1 MLRAAQLDEGTQDYG
16 GDSFTYASRRT
27 LEYQLEYA
35 LVFGT
40 GSAGNALIRELA
52 VWHREWREWRDTIM
66 PKFIEAFP
74 GRRPAAA
81 YICGELPMR
90 PVEVELPLASSLR
103 QTRCVYVV
111 DRENNDGF
119 TYSDL
124 PEPYQPDE
132 ARHLFNAG
140 VIDADE
146 LRRYRGYSRA
156 HGLRLYC
163 WEVGK

>member
-81 YICGELPMR
+81 SMVAMR
-90 PVEVELPLASSLR
+90 RCSRCRWRCLATTT
-103 QTRCVYVV
+103 TR
-111 DRENNDGF
+111 
-119 TYSDL
+119 
-124 PEPYQPDE
+124 
-132 ARHLFNAG
+132 
-140 VIDADE
+140 
-146 LRRYRGYSRA
+146 
-156 HGLRLYC
+156 
-163 WEVGK
+163 